1 MTNRHWLKRE
11 VPAWVKEKLISE
23 EEGKVLLAR
32 YRKGKSGPY
41 KEAFFVMALVCL
53 LGGLGFLGAGL
64 WNGLTQDERFLLALV
79 PLLVSLLFVATVVL
93 LDRRIPDGPV
103 AVKGTAMP
111 FGASGVLDEVSD
123 SAGSLE
129 RAQRIGK
136 KERLEPSKTWH
147 HRMPVVLRESAA
159 AFHGVSILAA
169 FWMVADSFKLTDD
182 LYVGLSL
189 CGLLLLV
196 LTLVTSSAAS
206 GILYMIVS
214 VGIFYTAPM
223 RGWPEFLSWIFMLTA
238 LVMLAHLLRER
249 RDRAVVCFSWV
260 WAVGILLLIFW
271 SAGNMLWQTLFFSLA
286 ASLTWMAGGAF
297 RSYGVGA
304 AALRFFGGIAVFAV
318 LLEGSYGAV
327 WADVSGSYA
336 LWILFLLFL
345 VADAVLIVRMAVKKE
360 WLSILAGLTPF
371 IMAVSAMIAI
381 FESSGALSAT
391 VVSIFCAILSVAV
404 IARGVQMDRPMQR
417 WGGVALL
424 AADGVIRVMDS
435 ALSLS
440 ERGLFFLMVGL
451 LSGAVCFLLY
461 LPAKR
466 KRKVVPAEEEKED
479 DHAE

>member
-1 MTNRHWLKRE
+1 M
-11 VPAWVKEKLISE
+11 KE
-23 EEGKVLLAR
+23 
-32 YRKGKSGPY
+32 
-41 KEAFFVMALVCL
+41 
-53 LGGLGFLGAGL
+53 
-64 WNGLTQDERFLLALV
+64 
-79 PLLVSLLFVATVVL
+79 
-93 LDRRIPDGPV
+93 
-103 AVKGTAMP
+103 
-111 FGASGVLDEVSD
+111 
-123 SAGSLE
+123 
-129 RAQRIGK
+129 
-136 KERLEPSKTWH
+136 ERLEPSKTWH

>member
-1 MTNRHWLKRE
+1 M
-11 VPAWVKEKLISE
+11 E
-23 EEGKVLLAR
+23 EER
-32 YRKGKSGPY
+32 
-41 KEAFFVMALVCL
+41 LV
-53 LGGLGFLGAGL
+53 
-64 WNGLTQDERFLLALV
+64 
-79 PLLVSLLFVATVVL
+79 
-93 LDRRIPDGPV
+93 
-103 AVKGTAMP
+103 
-111 FGASGVLDEVSD
+111 
-123 SAGSLE
+123 
-129 RAQRIGK
+129 
-136 KERLEPSKTWH
+136 PSKTWH
-147 HRMPVVLRESAA
+147 HRMPVFLRESAA

-214 VGIFYTAPM
+214 VGIFYTAPV
-223 RGWPEFLSWIFMLTA
+223 RGWPEFLSWFYMLTA

-345 VADAVLIVRMAVKKE
+345 AADAVLIVRMAVKKE

-417 WGGVALL
+417 WSGVALL